1 MSYYDDIDA
10 YMVVIGS
17 GASDLVPTDS
27 SNFKWSSINQDNGGG
42 GDGVMSTISP
52 NIQVGSG
59 GNIMEILSKNGL
71 SVEKLNSTLD
81 DKLSSISKTLSE
93 SGVKIEG
100 IDKVEEQIKG
110 LKDTYLEKASK
121 FEKAFIDKDMSPK
134 IDNKINVDTSTIGSA
149 IETIADANKTISEG
163 VSSQIET
170 NTKIVDNL
178 EKKNEHLDFL
188 KGVNSTL
195 KDSQG
200 NKVVPREIRA
210 LKDSEFHHDM
220 KTMNTADISTFVDG
234 LGVGLSEFDEDDES
248 SLKSLL
254 DALKSFSLTSID
266 SSDNRLLF
274 KKEV

>member
-42 GDGVMSTISP
+42 GDGVMSSISP
-52 NIQVGSG
+52 NIEVGTG

-81 DKLSSISKTLSE
+81 HKLSSISKALSE

-100 IDKVEEQIKG
+100 IDKVEEQIKV
-110 LKDTYLEKASK
+110 LKDTYLEKASN
-121 FEKAFIDKDMSPK
+121 FEKAFIEKDMSPK

-149 IETIADANKTISEG
+149 IETIADANKTISQG

-195 KDSQG
+195 QDSQG
-200 NKVVPREIRA
+200 NKVVPREIKA

-234 LGVGLSEFDEDDES
+234 LGAGLSEFDEDDES

>member
-10 YMVVIGS
+10 YLVVIGH
-17 GASDLVPTDS
+17 GASDLVPTNS
-27 SNFKWSSINQDNGGG
+27 SNFQWSSINQDNGGG
-42 GDGVMSTISP
+42 GNGVMSSISP
-52 NIQVGSG
+52 SINVGSG
-59 GNIMEILSKNGL
+59 GNIMEILSNNG
-71 SVEKLNSTLD
+71 VFIEKINSTLD
-81 DKLSSISKTLSE
+81 SKLSTISKTLSE
-93 SGVKIEG
+93 NGVKIEG
-100 IDKVEEQIKG
+100 IDKVEQQIKG
-110 LKDTYLEKASK
+110 FKDTYLEKASD
-121 FEKAFIDKDMSPK
+121 FQKAFLEKDMSPK
-134 IDNKINVDTSTIGSA
+134 IDNEINVDTSTIGSA
-149 IETIADANKTISEG
+149 IETIADANKTISQG
-163 VSSQIET
+163 VSNQIET

-200 NKVVPREIRA
+200 NNVIPREIKA

-220 KTMNTADISTFVDG
+220 RTMNTADISTFVDG
-234 LGVGLSEFDEDDES
+234 LGAGLSEFDEDEDS